1 MIFLDVW
8 PFVKENTLIDYNH
21 IIKKIFGV
29 PSGRPQRELNCSLNQ
44 ITESHSGALR
54 TKENGSTPNL
64 RHIMKIKKAPEPL
77 ETRRQRQTVI

>member
-1 MIFLDVW
+1 MDFFLERESNIIFPNINW
-8 PFVKENTLIDYNH
+8 KENQKT
-21 IIKKIFGV
+21 
-29 PSGRPQRELNCSLNQ
+29 QRELNCSLNQ

>member
-29 PSGRPQRELNCSLNQ
+29 PSGRPQRELNCSVLQN
-44 ITESHSGALR
+44 INFEVPELFRKKMKWALGCGR
-54 TKENGSTPNL
+54 VPYTKV
-64 RHIMKIKKAPEPL
+64 R
-77 ETRRQRQTVI
+77 